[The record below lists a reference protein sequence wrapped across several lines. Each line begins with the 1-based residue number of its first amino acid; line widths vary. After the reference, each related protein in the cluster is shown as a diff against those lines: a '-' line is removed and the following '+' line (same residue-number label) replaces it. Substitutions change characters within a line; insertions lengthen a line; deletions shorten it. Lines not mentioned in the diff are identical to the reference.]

1 MQIEP
6 YITQF
11 GLSNIKILLFDD
23 YVQNPQSVFNDVF
36 DFLEIEPMLIVSDK
50 LNKNTSLSYRI
61 VNHKYDNPKT
71 ITDKLKKMILIAEN
85 IFFKKKYPKISE
97 ENKQLIIQSVEEDI
111 KKMELLINRDLS
123 HWLKI

>member
-1 MQIEP
+1 MS
-6 YITQF
+6 
-11 GLSNIKILLFDD
+11 LSNIKILLFDD

-36 DFLEIEPMLIVSDK
+36 DFLEIEPMLIDSDK
-50 LNKNTSLSYRI
+50 LNKNTSHSYRI

>member
-1 MQIEP
+1 MNEKFTRQI
-6 YITQF
+6 
-11 GLSNIKILLFDD
+11 LDD

-36 DFLEIEPMLIVSDK
+36 DFLEIEPMLIDSDK
-50 LNKNTSLSYRI
+50 LNKNTSHSYRI